1 MVRVSGRGDKVSIVQ
16 HRGPPAQLDHSGQ
29 DIMLSR
35 FPSVKDG
42 TTVSFWYEAVW
53 QDLNHNHLRV

>member
-1 MVRVSGRGDKVSIVQ
+1 
-16 HRGPPAQLDHSGQ
+16 
-29 DIMLSR
+29 MLSR